1 MNLEGKRIISLEEL
15 KEFNAKELYKISFKY
30 KFFLRSSE
38 TSKEDFQKEFDEYLK
53 KKLLLQLEKD
63 YSLTANHIKI
73 SNKIKKVKINERRER
88 SKK

>member
-38 TSKEDFQKEFDEYLK
+38 TSKEAFQKEFDEYLK

-63 YSLTANHIKI
+63 YSLTANRIEI
-73 SNKIKKVKINERRER
+73 SSKIKKVKINGKR
-88 SKK
+88 